1 MTTFPTFNGATTDQ
15 WQQLVGCNGAQKL
28 RGSISNAGVL
38 INFALD
44 GFTIPSWESS
54 DEPYLPSLFSIV
66 RPFIA
71 VRFKSLVAG
80 VPAQLTL
87 IPALQ

>member
-1 MTTFPTFNGATTDQ
+1 MTTFPVFNGATTDE
-15 WQQLVGCNGAQKL
+15 WQYLLNCNGAQKV

-38 INFALD
+38 LNFAAD
-44 GFTIPSWESS
+44 GFTTPIWENA

-71 VRFKSLVAG
+71 IRFKSLVVG
-80 VPAQLTL
+80 SPAQLQL